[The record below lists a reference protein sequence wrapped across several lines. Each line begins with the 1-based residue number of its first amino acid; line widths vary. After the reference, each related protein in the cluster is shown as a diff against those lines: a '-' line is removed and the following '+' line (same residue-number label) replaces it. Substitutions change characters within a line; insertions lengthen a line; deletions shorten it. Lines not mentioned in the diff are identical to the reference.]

1 MSCRPSE
8 TGEIINTR
16 VSDYVNVSS
25 SRIMNLL
32 HLWLPWTWLPLTT
45 LQASGSVWNS
55 FQVGVIFFPLTF
67 CSWGGP
73 KEEAEERN
81 IAKYVLSPCLY
92 VLFPQEKK
100 ADAGQ
105 GELANENVATAG
117 SFWQWRPW
125 SDTMVLKKGNCWCPT
140 SGNLCIATGQSV
152 TIFVCVCYQL
162 FQRNCPC
169 VGLPLSKALE

>member
-1 MSCRPSE
+1 M
-8 TGEIINTR
+8 GEIINTR
-16 VSDYVNVSS
+16 ASDYVNVSS

-73 KEEAEERN
+73 KEEAGERN
-81 IAKYVLSPCLY
+81 ITKYVLSPCLY

-125 SDTMVLKKGNCWCPT
+125 SDGSQERELLVPHKWKSVLRYRTKSDHFFMCHPAISEELSLCWSP
-140 SGNLCIATGQSV
+140 
-152 TIFVCVCYQL
+152 
-162 FQRNCPC
+162 
-169 VGLPLSKALE
+169 ALESPWIRFKTTVFL